1 MNLPH
6 ARKLLTTLRD
16 RISRRAQPCLSWTCK
31 TITSR
36 RGREP
41 QTARNTSFPFSK
53 PG

>member
-1 MNLPH
+1 MSLPH
-6 ARKLLTTLRD
+6 ARNLLTILRD
-16 RISRRAQPCLSWTCK
+16 RISRRAQPCLSCK